1 MTIVYPVN
9 ERLMLRKARDS
20 RIMRLSAALAA
31 RGHKVILLVGRS
43 GASRKEILDYYGIEE
58 LARLEIVQLPILRK
72 RGFFGFSWN
81 GIFHLFVLI
90 KLIAICRRE
99 PVQVVYLSVM
109 KLAAFLLRWR
119 RWIPAD
125 HFVYELH
132 ELGIYPEIAGPDK
145 RALQTDRLERRT
157 LPGMSGVVVTTEII
171 AETLRRRF
179 SKLPIAAVPLG
190 APAVRGSLKPYSFVA
205 KESHN
210 VCYIGQLYPA
220 QGVDLLVEACAAV
233 DRVTLHVVG
242 GLPGEIARL
251 KSLAGKLGISGRA
264 VFHGFVPPGEIPGLI
279 PDMDILALPARDT
292 VRMNYVAHIK
302 IYEYMSYGRPIVAT
316 SLRSTREVL
325 QDGEDAILVRPDDP
339 AAFAEGV
346 RALID
351 RPELARK
358 IAEKALKRSPAY
370 GWAERAGK
378 IERFIVQLSEGS
390 CCPSDDAK
398 LLIADR

>member
-1 MTIVYPVN
+1 MGADRKNESIHLKKGRRLTSPERFFIVDLYPSDRGERRQCGHDRSRCRCGKRLHPPGRIKMTIVYPVN

-132 ELGIYPEIAGPDK
+132 ALGIYPEIAGPDN
-145 RALQTDRLERRT
+145 RALQTDR
-157 LPGMSGVVVTTEII
+157 
-171 AETLRRRF
+171 
-179 SKLPIAAVPLG
+179 
-190 APAVRGSLKPYSFVA
+190 
-205 KESHN
+205 
-210 VCYIGQLYPA
+210 
-220 QGVDLLVEACAAV
+220 
-233 DRVTLHVVG
+233 
-242 GLPGEIARL
+242 
-251 KSLAGKLGISGRA
+251 
-264 VFHGFVPPGEIPGLI
+264 
-279 PDMDILALPARDT
+279 
-292 VRMNYVAHIK
+292 
-302 IYEYMSYGRPIVAT
+302 
-316 SLRSTREVL
+316 
-325 QDGEDAILVRPDDP
+325 
-339 AAFAEGV
+339 
-346 RALID
+346 
-351 RPELARK
+351 
-358 IAEKALKRSPAY
+358 
-370 GWAERAGK
+370 
-378 IERFIVQLSEGS
+378 
-390 CCPSDDAK
+390 
-398 LLIADR
+398 